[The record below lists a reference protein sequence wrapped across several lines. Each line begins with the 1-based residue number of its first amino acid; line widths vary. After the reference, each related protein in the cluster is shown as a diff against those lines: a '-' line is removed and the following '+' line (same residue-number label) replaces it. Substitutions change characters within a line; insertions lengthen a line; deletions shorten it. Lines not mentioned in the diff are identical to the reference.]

1 MRKFYS
7 LVLIAAGLLIGTNAW
22 AGNHSI
28 TQGSAF
34 DAAWEDVAT
43 NGGKITLNA
52 DVKVTTGKVYW
63 LGTKNMSDAAKS
75 VEIDLYGHTME
86 FNGQFLL
93 NHGKLKITNSK
104 LGEDGVIDGKMKANL
119 FYVTGSTNKTVDP
132 SEDGADYF
140 THLYIGK
147 GVTVRQVEATDKDG
161 YKAAIR
167 IDVLYSTGGNSN
179 SIPVKPTLTYATN
192 IFAVPY
198 VTKNANNN
206 DYIAQG
212 IATPNKG
219 VAYGVRIDVYGTVE
233 GQKYGI
239 QTGGYLGSKKYYDD
253 KMAKLNN
260 ALPSSLGTGTLASKV
275 NPNNVSL
282 DLTKPFYAQVKDS
295 KVINKVTTYDAG
307 SFAPDNIKNH
317 TFGTDDDKNYSSYV
331 HIHPTGVVKALE
343 DVQTLD
349 GDDQPFGIYAA
360 GYGRWKVE
368 GTVTG
373 CTGALVKSGIVDFE
387 NATVE
392 GTGSTYKP
400 ANNSTSG
407 SAASGSGI
415 LISTE
420 DSYVGES
427 QVTIKGDSYVAAN
440 NGYALEEIITTQGGA
455 GDSKVDAITIDG
467 GTFAGGKVGVDP
479 NTGDPIEGTITITE
493 KTVAGDQTVT
503 INGLSVTGTGGYVTE
518 ATDGVSIGGKSLE
531 EYFASQGTGIHITTV
546 PDGDGTST
554 YVISQG
560 AAPTPG
566 NYVSTNAD
574 NSNASV
580 KWITNAEDVIATGRH
595 LKLAELEINDFTD
608 NEKTN
613 PREQT
618 LTIQSNATLE
628 VGRVILG
635 PEAHIIVKAGG
646 KLLVTGT
653 DGIIANQYDN
663 ITLESSESAQA
674 IFLFHPLV
682 SSNRHPKATVQ
693 LTSKGYRKANGQ
705 KVWQR
710 FGVPSYTSK
719 VEEGAVIRYSTDPGD
734 NPVTYN
740 YAGWI
745 DVYDYS
751 IDNWKTMPDADAFVP
766 FQCYAASSVA
776 TEANQTV
783 YTFKCPLMGNADF
796 TLPVNGTWNYYANS
810 YMAPIDIKEMLTDF
824 VSNNANLEATVYVYR
839 SADNWWD
846 ALNLGDFGGYF
857 ATPAQTTIDPMQAFI
872 FRVRD
877 GEKDAVINYKKHIY
891 NPDPTTTPVAAP
903 ARNREV
909 SAGTAMIEIA
919 AADGAKDKLYLIES
933 DNFSAEYDNGYDA
946 AKYMNESFN
955 LFASVNDEKMAKVA
969 TDNLEGTVLGMNTKE
984 QTSFTMT
991 ISHVNN
997 INYAIRDNFTGT
1009 EIEMVEGATYMF
1021 STAANANIEGRFEIV
1036 PVAKMPTAIENIEA
1050 TAAAKGIY
1058 TVTGQFVGNDYHSL
1072 PNGIYVVDGKKI
1084 VK

>member
-7 LVLIAAGLLIGTNAW
+7 LVLMATALLIGTNAW
-22 AGNHSI
+22 AGDHSI
-28 TQGSAF
+28 SLGAAF

-43 NGGKITLNA
+43 NGGKITLNSDITVSSTEA
-52 DVKVTTGKVYW
+52 GKIYW
-63 LGTKNMSDAAKS
+63 LGTENMDGDAKT
-75 VEIDLYGHTME
+75 VEIDLNGNTME

-93 NHGKLKITNSK
+93 THGTLKITTPAGTEGS
-104 LGEDGVIDGKMKANL
+104 IDGKKKANL
-119 FYVTGSTNKTVDP
+119 FFVTGSTNQDVDP
-132 SEDGADYF
+132 SVDGATYF
-140 THLYIGK
+140 THLYIGE
-147 GVTVRQVEATDKDG
+147 GVTVKQYASG
-161 YKAAIR
+161 YSAAIR
-167 IDVLYSTGGNSN
+167 IEEVYSGNAAASAYN
-179 SIPVKPTLTYATN
+179 TTSSVPEKPALTYATN
-192 IFAVPY
+192 IYAVPY
-198 VTKNANNN
+198 IAYDKNNKP
-206 DYIAQG
+206 YIAEG
-212 IATPNKG
+212 LATPNKG
-219 VAYGVRIDVYGTVE
+219 VAYGVRIDVHGTVE

-239 QTGGYLGSKKYYDD
+239 QTGGYLGCKKYFDD
-253 KMAKLNN
+253 KMTKLNDIVPA
-260 ALPSSLGTGTLASKV
+260 ALNKGEVTLASIV
-275 NPNNVSL
+275 NPNSVSL
-282 DLTKPFYAQVKDS
+282 VNNKPFYAQVKAG
-295 KVINKVTTYDAG
+295 YDKG
-307 SFAPDNIKNH
+307 SYAVDNIKNH
-317 TFGTDDDKNYSSYV
+317 VFGANDDETYSSYV
-331 HIHPTGVVKALE
+331 RIYPTGIVKAQ
-343 DVQTLD
+343 DDIHGNV
-349 GDDQPFGIYAA
+349 GDSDQPFGIYAG

-392 GTGSTYKP
+392 GTGTVYTT
-400 ANNSTSG
+400 ANNSKSG
-407 SAASGSGI
+407 SAATGSGI
-415 LISTE
+415 VISTE

-427 QVTIKGDSYVAAN
+427 QVSVKGDSYIAAD
-440 NGYALEEIITTQGGA
+440 NGFALEEIITTQSGQGE
-455 GDSKVDAITIDG
+455 SKVEAITIDG

-776 TEANQTV
+776 TEANKTV

-796 TLPVNGTWNYYANS
+796 TLPINGTWNYYANS
-810 YMAPIDIKEMLTDF
+810 YMAPIDINEMLTDF
-824 VSNNANLEATVYVYR
+824 VGNNANLEATVYVYR

-846 ALNLGDFGGYF
+846 AINLGDFGGYF

-903 ARNREV
+903 ARNREAIT
-909 SAGTAMIEIA
+909 AGTAMIEIA

-1058 TVTGQFVGNDYHSL
+1058 TVTGQFVGNDYHCL

>member
-1 MRKFYS
+1 MRKIYS
-7 LVLIAAGLLIGTNAW
+7 LVLIAAALLIGTNAW
-22 AGNHSI
+22 AKDYTISLGA
-28 TQGSAF
+28 QF
-34 DAAWEDVAT
+34 DDAWSDVAT
-43 NGGKITLNA
+43 NGGKITLNSDITVSSTA
-52 DVKVTTGKVYW
+52 TSKIYW
-63 LGTKNMSDAAKS
+63 LGTENMDDAAKT
-75 VEIDLYGHTME
+75 VEIDLNGNTME
-86 FNGQFLL
+86 FDGQFLL
-93 NHGKLKITNSK
+93 THGTLKITTPAGTEGS
-104 LGEDGVIDGKMKANL
+104 IAGKKNANL
-119 FYVTGSTNKTVDP
+119 FYVTGSTKKDVDP
-132 SEDGADYF
+132 SLDNVNYF
-140 THLYIGK
+140 THLYIGE
-147 GVTVRQVEATDKDG
+147 GVTVSQPTNTG
-161 YKAAIR
+161 YSAAIR
-167 IDVLYSTGGNSN
+167 IEVANANNASN
-179 SIPVKPTLTYATN
+179 AISDSKPVKPALSYLTN
-192 IFAVPY
+192 IYVVPCNAWNNGNPYLGEGLAFA
-198 VTKNANNN
+198 
-206 DYIAQG
+206 
-212 IATPNKG
+212 NKG
-219 VAYGVRIDVYGTVE
+219 VAYGVRIDVHGTVI
-233 GQKYGI
+233 GRKYGI
-239 QTGGYLGSKKYYDD
+239 QTGGYLGSKSYYDD
-253 KMAKLNN
+253 KMSKLMD
-260 ALPSSLGTGTLASKV
+260 LVTDKDYTIASKV
-275 NPNNVSL
+275 IPAPVTMSMADTVASL
-282 DLTKPFYAQVKDS
+282 DHTKPFYAQIKSS
-295 KVINKVTTYDAG
+295 KGAG
-307 SFAPDNIKNH
+307 SYAVDNIKNH
-317 TFGTDDDKNYSSYV
+317 VFGTNDDETYASYV
-331 HIHPTGVVKALE
+331 RIYPTGVVKADE
-343 DVQTLD
+343 DLHSTD
-349 GDDQPFGIYAA
+349 ANKSDQPFGIYSG

-368 GTVTG
+368 GYVTG
-373 CTGALVKSGIVDFE
+373 CTGALIKSGIVDFE

-392 GTGSTYKP
+392 GTGSEYRP
-400 ANNSTSG
+400 ANNSGSG
-407 SAASGSGI
+407 SAATGCGI
-415 LISTE
+415 VISTE
-420 DSYVGES
+420 DSYVGET
-427 QVTIKGDSYVAAN
+427 QVTVQGDSYVAAN
-440 NGYALEEIITTQGGA
+440 NGYALEEIITTQSGA
-455 GDSKVDAITIDG
+455 GDSKVEAITIDG
-467 GTFAGGKVGVDP
+467 GTFAGGKIGEDP

-493 KTVAGDQTVT
+493 KTADKENTVY
-503 INGLSVTGTGGYVTE
+503 INGLSVTGTGGYITE
-518 ATDGVSIGGKSLE
+518 ATDGVKIGTQSLE
-531 EYFASQGTGIHITTV
+531 QYFSDKNIHITTV

-554 YVISQG
+554 YVISIG
-560 AAPTPG
+560 NAPTPG
-566 NYVSTNAD
+566 NLVSTNAD

-580 KWITNAEDVIATGRH
+580 KWITNTEDVITTGRH

-618 LTIQSNATLE
+618 LTIQSGATLE

-635 PEAHIIVKAGG
+635 PKAHIIVKAGG

-663 ITLESSESAQA
+663 ITLESSEGAQA

-719 VEEGAVIRYSTDPGD
+719 VEEGAVIRYSIDPED

>member
-1 MRKFYS
+1 MRKLYS
-7 LVLIAAGLLIGTNAW
+7 LVLLATALLIGTNAW
-22 AGNHSI
+22 AGDHSI
-28 TQGSAF
+28 SLGAAF
-34 DAAWEDVAT
+34 DDAWQDVAT
-43 NGGKITLNA
+43 NGGKITLNS
-52 DVKVTTGKVYW
+52 DITVSTGKIYW
-63 LGTKNMSDAAKS
+63 LGTENMDGVAKT
-75 VEIDLYGHTME
+75 VEIDLNGNTME

-93 NHGKLKITNSK
+93 THGTLKITTPAGTEGS
-104 LGEDGVIDGKMKANL
+104 IDGKKSANL
-119 FYVTGSTNKTVDP
+119 FYVTGSTNKDVDP
-132 SEDGADYF
+132 SVDGANYF
-140 THLYIGK
+140 THLYIGE
-147 GVTVRQVEATDKDG
+147 GVTVKQSTSG

-167 IDVLYSTGGNSN
+167 IEEVYSGSDAGEAYTTSE
-179 SIPVKPTLTYATN
+179 PEKPALTYATN
-192 IFAVPY
+192 IYAVPY
-198 VTKNANNN
+198 IAYNGSTP
-206 DYIAQG
+206 YIEG
-212 IATPNKG
+212 GLATSNKG

-239 QTGGYLGSKKYYDD
+239 QTGGYLGSKKYFDD
-253 KMAKLNN
+253 KMTKLNDIVPAELN
-260 ALPSSLGTGTLASKV
+260 KGNVTLASIV
-275 NPNNVSL
+275 NPNSVSL
-282 DLTKPFYAQVKDS
+282 VNNKPFFAQVKAG
-295 KVINKVTTYDAG
+295 YDKG
-307 SFAPDNIKNH
+307 SYAVDNIKNH
-317 TFGTDDDKNYSSYV
+317 TFGTDDDEKYSSYV
-331 HIHPTGVVKALE
+331 RIYPTGIVKAQE
-343 DVQTLD
+343 AIHGNV
-349 GDDQPFGIYAA
+349 GDSDQPFGIYAG

-368 GTVTG
+368 GYVRG
-373 CTGALVKSGIVDFE
+373 CTGALIKSGIVDFE

-392 GTGSTYKP
+392 GTGAVYTT
-400 ANNSTSG
+400 ANDSKSG
-407 SAASGSGI
+407 STATGSGI
-415 LISTE
+415 VISTE
-420 DSYVGES
+420 GSYVGES
-427 QVTIKGDSYVAAN
+427 QVTIQGDSYIAAN
-440 NGYALEEIITTQGGA
+440 HGYALEEIITTGE
-455 GDSKVDAITIDG
+455 GDSKVKTIAIDG
-467 GTFAGGKVGVDP
+467 GTFAGGKIN
-479 NTGDPIEGTITITE
+479 NTEEGTIKITE
-493 KTVAGDQTVT
+493 ITATQPNTVT
-503 INGLSVTGTGGYVTE
+503 INGLSVTGTGANITNE
-518 ATDGVSIGGKSLE
+518 TDGVSIGGKSLE
-531 EYFASQGTGIHITTV
+531 QYFSDKDIHITTV

-554 YVISQG
+554 YVISIG
-560 AAPTPG
+560 DAPTPG
-566 NYVSTNAD
+566 NWVSKIDDTHPQIEG
-574 NSNASV
+574 ASV
-580 KWITNAEDVIATGRH
+580 KWITNVEDVIATGRH

-618 LTIQSNATLE
+618 LTIQSGAILE

-635 PEAHIIVKAGG
+635 PKAHIIVKAGG
-646 KLLVTGT
+646 KLVVTGK
-653 DGIIANQYDN
+653 DGIIANQKDN

-674 IFLFHPLV
+674 IFLFHPEV
-682 SSNRHPKATVQ
+682 SSNRHPNATVQ
-693 LTSKGYRKANGQ
+693 LTSKGYHATGKFIY
-705 KVWQR
+705 QR
-710 FGVPSYTSK
+710 FGVPAFTDDM
-719 VEEGAVIRYSTDPGD
+719 ERGAVQRGGDPEFVNRVLFD
-734 NPVTYN
+734 SPSAFYYV
-740 YAGWI
+740 
-745 DVYDYS
+745 DYS
-751 IDNWKTMPDADAFVP
+751 QANDPWKVMADEDVFVP
-766 FQCYAASSVA
+766 FQCYEVTCGA
-776 TEANQTV
+776 TAPGTV

-796 TLPVNGTWNYYANS
+796 TLPINGTWNYYANS

-824 VSNNANLEATVYVYR
+824 AGNNANLEATVYVYR

-846 ALNLGDFGGYF
+846 ALNLGDFSAYF
-857 ATPAQTTIDPMQAFI
+857 GEPAQTTIDPMQAFI
-872 FRVRD
+872 FRIRD

-1009 EIEMVEGATYMF
+1009 EVEMVEGATYMF

>member
-1 MRKFYS
+1 MRKIYS
-7 LVLIAAGLLIGTNAW
+7 LVLIAVGLLIGTNAW
-22 AGNHSI
+22 AVDYSI
-28 TQGSAF
+28 SLGAAF
-34 DAAWEDVAT
+34 DDAWKEVAK
-43 NGGKITLNA
+43 NGGKITLNS
-52 DVKVTTGKVYW
+52 DITVSTVTDGKIYW
-63 LGTKNMSDAAKS
+63 LGTENMGDAAKT
-75 VEIDLYGHTME
+75 VEIDLNGNTME

-93 NHGKLKITNSK
+93 THGTLKITTPA
-104 LGEDGVIDGKMKANL
+104 GTEGKIVGKKNANL
-119 FYVTGSTNKTVDP
+119 FYVTGSTNKDVDP
-132 SEDGADYF
+132 SVDGANYF
-140 THLYIGK
+140 THLYIGE
-147 GVTVRQVEATDKDG
+147 GVTVSQFESG
-161 YKAAIR
+161 YSAAIR
-167 IDVLYSTGGNSN
+167 IEEVYSGNSAAAAYGT
-179 SIPVKPTLTYATN
+179 SVPVKPALTYATN
-192 IFAVPY
+192 IFVVPNVKY
-198 VTKNANNN
+198 SDNKYSIT
-206 DYIAQG
+206 QG

-239 QTGGYLGSKKYYDD
+239 QTSGYLGSKAYYDD
-253 KMAKLNN
+253 KMAKLNDE
-260 ALPSSLGTGTLASKV
+260 LPSSLGTGTLASKV

-282 DLTKPFYAQVKDS
+282 DLTKPFYAQVKDM
-295 KVINKVTTYDAG
+295 KNNTYDAG
-307 SFAPDNIKNH
+307 SFALDNIKNH
-317 TFGTDDDKNYSSYV
+317 TFGTDDDEKYSSYV
-331 HIHPTGVVKALE
+331 HIYPTGTVKAKE
-343 DVQTLD
+343 DIKGT
-349 GDDQPFGIYAA
+349 GTSSDQPFGIYAG

-392 GTGSTYKP
+392 GTGSKYNS

-407 SAASGSGI
+407 SAATGCGI
-415 LISTE
+415 VISTE
-420 DSYVGES
+420 DSYVGET
-427 QVTIKGDSYVAAN
+427 QVTVQGDSYVAAN
-440 NGYALEEIITTQGGA
+440 NGYALEEIITTQSGA
-455 GDSKVDAITIDG
+455 GDSKVEAITIDG
-467 GTFAGGKVGVDP
+467 GTFAGGKIGEDP

-493 KTVAGDQTVT
+493 KTVEGDQTVK

-554 YVISQG
+554 YVISKG
-560 AAPTPG
+560 DAPTEG
-566 NYVSTNAD
+566 NLVSTNAD
-574 NSNASV
+574 DSNASV
-580 KWITNAEDVIATGRH
+580 KWITNAEDVITTGRH

-608 NEKTN
+608 TEKTN

-618 LTIQSNATLE
+618 LTIQSGATLE

-635 PEAHIIVKAGG
+635 PKAHIIVKAGG

-719 VEEGAVIRYSTDPGD
+719 VEEGAVIRYSIDPED

-891 NPDPTTTPVAAP
+891 NPDPTTTPIAAP